1 MAGSVRVA
9 GLFFVCVCLPAI
21 LPTGCG
27 RTPQSRAASFLES
40 GKLNF
45 ERKEYD
51 RAIVQFKNAARL
63 TPKDAEPLYRL
74 ALAYLEKGDVNEAVG
89 QLIKA
94 SKLDPKHVPTQVKLT
109 ELMSYSSEPEV
120 VRYAEKRAQELLSLS
135 PDNPDALNALALA
148 ELRLGRPEDAT
159 RHLQQALADFPKH
172 LNAAVTLA
180 NAKLALKDLAGAEEV
195 LKKVAEQ
202 TPAKA
207 EPALALGR
215 FYLVVG
221 KPAEAEVQFRR
232 AVAIDPK
239 FGQALLDLGR
249 FQYGAGQKAQAEQ
262 TFRRLSAFRE
272 KQYRPWHAMFLFN
285 EGQRDAAIT
294 EFEKLAREDPKDR
307 DARTRLVS
315 AYLAA
320 NRAFN
325 AERVLS
331 TALKANPSD
340 VDALVQR
347 AEILIM
353 NGKHPEAEKDA
364 RQVLHFTPN
373 SAAAHYVLSRVH
385 QARGEVLN
393 QRQEL
398 SEALRLQPDL
408 LAVRL
413 ELARSLIQA
422 RSANVAL
429 DLMNKAPD
437 AQRNTPPAIAVR
449 NAALQALGDRA
460 EARKGIDQGLAIART
475 PALLLQDGLWRLQGR
490 DYAGARSSLNEVLS
504 RNPDEI
510 RALEI
515 LALSYVAQNQKPTAL
530 QIVREHAARR
540 QKSAPVQY
548 FSGQFL
554 LRYGSRAEARAA
566 FTSARAADP
575 TFAAAGFALAD
586 MDAIDGNLDAA
597 RQALNALLASNQLP
611 TAVQLRLGM
620 LEESAHNYTAATGH
634 YRKVVES
641 DPRNPVALNNLA
653 YLLTDHGNQPD
664 EALKYAQQAIE
675 VDPENPA
682 IQDTLGWVYYHKG
695 VYRSAI
701 KYLEAA
707 VLKEGNP
714 RIKYHLAMAC
724 LRAGERE
731 RGKRTLEAALKAAPN
746 LPEAKLAQA
755 VLAETK

>member
-1 MAGSVRVA
+1 MEYVRFGHTGMKVSRLCLGMMTYGSKKWREWV
-9 GLFFVCVCLPAI
+9 
-21 LPTGCG
+21 
-27 RTPQSRAASFLES
+27 LE
-40 GKLNF
+40 
-45 ERKEYD
+45 
-51 RAIVQFKNAARL
+51 
-63 TPKDAEPLYRL
+63 
-74 ALAYLEKGDVNEAVG
+74 
-89 QLIKA
+89 
-94 SKLDPKHVPTQVKLT
+94 
-109 ELMSYSSEPEV
+109 EPE
-120 VRYAEKRAQELLSLS
+120 
-135 PDNPDALNALALA
+135 
-148 ELRLGRPEDAT
+148 
-159 RHLQQALADFPKH
+159 
-172 LNAAVTLA
+172 
-180 NAKLALKDLAGAEEV
+180 AK
-195 LKKVAEQ
+195 
-202 TPAKA
+202 P
-207 EPALALGR
+207 
-215 FYLVVG
+215 
-221 KPAEAEVQFRR
+221 
-232 AVAIDPK
+232 
-239 FGQALLDLGR
+239 
-249 FQYGAGQKAQAEQ
+249 
-262 TFRRLSAFRE
+262 
-272 KQYRPWHAMFLFN
+272 
-285 EGQRDAAIT
+285 
-294 EFEKLAREDPKDR
+294 
-307 DARTRLVS
+307 
-315 AYLAA
+315 
-320 NRAFN
+320 
-325 AERVLS
+325 
-331 TALKANPSD
+331 
-340 VDALVQR
+340 LVQR
-347 AEILIM
+347 ALEAGINFFDTADVYSHGVSEQILGNLLKQAGVRRDTLVVATKLCNPM
-353 NGKHPEAEKDA
+353 SDDVNDRG
-364 RQVLHFTPN
+364 
-373 SAAAHYVLSRVH
+373 LSRKHIFDSIDKSLGRLQMDYVDLYQIH
-385 QARGEVLN
+385 RWDPNTPIE
-393 QRQEL
+393 ETM
-398 SEALRLQPDL
+398 EALNDVVRSGKARYIGASSMFAWQLTKAQFTADL
-408 LAVRL
+408 HGWSRFVSMQNHYNLVYR
-413 ELARSLIQA
+413 EEEREMI
-422 RSANVAL
+422 
-429 DLMNKAPD
+429 PCC
-437 AQRNTPPAIAVR
+437 
-449 NAALQALGDRA
+449 
-460 EARKGIDQGLAIART
+460 IDQGLAIART